1 MTITATI
8 PSTLPS
14 RSQTPEVFVPAMDAW
29 IAAQVAYAAQ
39 IDLAVQ
45 AFNFNATN
53 STSTT
58 SLAIS
63 IASKSLTVQAS
74 KSYVEGQSVT
84 IARTSDA
91 TKWMRGEVTS
101 YDSGTGAL
109 VANIRTMSAVG
120 GTFTDWTISQAAVE
134 GLVNYSEVIVH
145 TGNGHAATD
154 TKIRRY
160 TTAKVNTGTGVTYSD
175 SAANGGLFTFNE
187 DGIYKVRIKDASSS
201 GACNYGFSIDST
213 QLTTNI
219 ESITDSF
226 RRILVTTSAA
236 NIQLGETELIKIA
249 AGSVGRVHTD
259 GSPNLASVNS
269 LCSILK
275 VANI

>member
-1 MTITATI
+1 MTPFSGEPPQRNDRATF
-8 PSTLPS
+8 SARVDAFVTWLLD
-14 RSQTPEVFVPAMDAW
+14 VFWVEL
-29 IAAQVAYAAQ
+29 Q
-39 IDLAVQ
+39 AVVL

-53 STSTT
+53 STRTD

-63 IASKSLTVQAS
+63 VGTKTLNFGVG
-74 KSYVEGQSVT
+74 KSYQKGMALT
-84 IARTSDA
+84 IVYSTDP
-91 TKWMRGEVTS
+91 TKWMRGEVLT
-101 YDSGTGAL
+101 YDSGTGA
-109 VANIRTMSAVG
+109 
-120 GTFTDWTISQAAVE
+120 GTFNARVISATAGTYAAWTISQAAVE

-145 TGNGHAATD
+145 TGNGHGSTN

-160 TTAKVNTGTGVTYSD
+160 TTAKINTGTGITYAD
-175 SAANGGLFTFNE
+175 SAANGCSFTFNE
-187 DGIYKVRIKDASSS
+187 SGFYKVRIKDASSS
-201 GACNYGFSIDST
+201 GACNYGFSIDSA

-226 RRILVTTSAA
+226 RMILVTTSAA
-236 NIQLGETELIKIA
+236 NIQLGETELIKIV